1 MSSAWS
7 RLQLGWNNTP
17 SWSKP
22 GSVWRVLDVTTPAY
36 VRRVIDDAISAY
48 LSPGAILARF
58 AGLYPNSPRSLTRRL
73 VLLGSVTAM
82 ALLPSGHIS
91 HGIQQMEWNRAAS
104 CLDVPVSTLI
114 IHPTKCWIKGP
125 TSILVA
131 GTDAR
136 SGKSVA
142 MVVDASRQS
151 PAGELISQARSGPLR
166 SSMRASAAG
175 DPAATLSF
183 YVYGSYIDVCGLG
196 ATTECPLYDDA
207 ANETVP
213 PTGGMTILDFGAP
226 CFEPATLA
234 WGTQLFNSQGC
245 TPDTTL
251 VILAQAWLRGY
262 ETNPNRSASPRYVL
276 VAGTS
281 NSLTA
286 AVPGN
291 ALTPAEMS
299 LHGQAWFGSVISPI
313 AAVAGSLP
321 TPVATWA
328 GNDIE
333 ESSDGSWYDGPT
345 TEAWVDA
352 YAATSGAS
360 KPCLASRD
368 ALMVDYG
375 DYVPNEPGWSA
386 GAVYRVA
393 WQALPAC
400 LMPEIY
406 TAANAGEWQS
416 VNSYAESLG
425 LPPMLFT
432 GVLSQDGAGGTMS
445 AAGGWNALRST
456 TGQAAAYLSVIGVTG
471 PVSPEVPD
479 PPTNVTVAPG
489 PGLATIGWSAPAWDG
504 GSGVMSYTVTVYT
517 ESTIAQVVTVSGWP
531 TAETAIVGGL
541 ANGATYTFYVS
552 ATNKVGTGP
561 QSLPSRSVTPSGLA
575 LLE

>member
-1 MSSAWS
+1 MVSLCAPQPGRHSGKIRPLYTNSA
-7 RLQLGWNNTP
+7 
-17 SWSKP
+17 
-22 GSVWRVLDVTTPAY
+22 
-36 VRRVIDDAISAY
+36 
-48 LSPGAILARF
+48 
-58 AGLYPNSPRSLTRRL
+58 RSLTRRL
-73 VLLGSVTAM
+73 ALVGSVTAM
-82 ALLPSGHIS
+82 AFLPSGHIS
-91 HGIQQMEWNRAAS
+91 HGIQQIEWNGSAS
-104 CLDVPVSTLI
+104 CLDVPVSSLI
-114 IHPTKCWIKGP
+114 IHPTKCWMRGP
-125 TSILVA
+125 TSIVVA

-136 SGKSVA
+136 SGKSA
-142 MVVDASRQS
+142 EMVVETSRQR
-151 PAGELISQARSGPLR
+151 PVGELASYARIGPLPN
-166 SSMRASAAG
+166 SKLASVAG
-175 DPAATLSF
+175 DPPATSSF
-183 YVYGSYIDVCGLG
+183 YVYGSYIDACGLS
-196 ATTECPLYDDA
+196 ATSECSLYNDA

-234 WGTQLFNSQGC
+234 WGTQLFNSQSC

-262 ETNPNRSASPRYVL
+262 ETNPNRSASPSYVL

-291 ALTPAEMS
+291 ALTRAEMS

-313 AAVAGSLP
+313 AAVARSLP

-345 TEAWVDA
+345 TGAWVDA

-386 GAVYRVA
+386 GAVYHVA
-393 WQALPAC
+393 WQAAPAC
-400 LMPEIY
+400 PVPEIY
-406 TAANAGEWQS
+406 MAVMASEWQS
-416 VNSYAESLG
+416 VNRYADSVG
-425 LPPMLFT
+425 LPRMQFT
-432 GVLSQDGAGGTMS
+432 GVLSEDGAAGTLS
-445 AAGGWNALRST
+445 GAGSWNTLRSA
-456 TGQAAAYLSVIGVTG
+456 TGQAAPYLSVIGVTG

-479 PPTNVTVAPG
+479 PPAAVTVVPG
-489 PGLATIGWSAPAWDG
+489 PGLVTVGWSAPAWDG
-504 GSGVMSYTVTVYT
+504 GSAVTSYTVTVYAG
-517 ESTIAQVVTVSGWP
+517 STIAQVVTVTGWP

-541 ANGATYTFYVS
+541 ANGTSYTFYVS
-552 ATNKVGTGP
+552 ATNQVGTGP
-561 QSLPSRSVTPSGLA
+561 QSLPSRSVVPSGLA
-575 LLE
+575 LLQ